1 MSLGNQGV
9 FQLMKKETQLAIARE
24 DWTTD
29 GSLVNHIVPF
39 IFSAAFLWD
48 DMLSLSEVC

>member
-1 MSLGNQGV
+1 MSLGNLIV
-9 FQLMKKETQLAIARE
+9 FWFMKKETQLAIARE

-48 DMLSLSEVC
+48 GMLSLSEVC